1 MYQQG
6 QRTKIGLLGGSFDPI
21 HQGHL
26 NIAASACEEYDLAE
40 VWFIPAGH
48 SPNKNEAQM
57 TPAECRARMV
67 SLAIQ
72 DYPQFKLSRIELD
85 AAETSYTYRTLTK
98 LVDRHPDM
106 DFYFIMGAD
115 SLDYFEQWRYPQI
128 ICEKAVILVAARDS
142 LSCAQIREKAAA
154 IKRLFPARIYPLQG
168 GYTSVSSTMLR
179 EQISSL
185 KAFSCGKKGYNC
197 RASDLNA
204 DHKCHSADCNTG
216 YNCRLSDS
224 DADNSPC
231 SEQSFAAAASA
242 EHMHPANLLPPIVAE
257 YIKTHGLYGCQPHGQ
272 AADDGGKDKNGTKR
286 DSETC

>member
-98 LVDRHPDM
+98 LVDRHPE
-106 DFYFIMGAD
+106 FHT
-115 SLDYFEQWRYPQI
+115 R
-128 ICEKAVILVAARDS
+128 
-142 LSCAQIREKAAA
+142 
-154 IKRLFPARIYPLQG
+154 
-168 GYTSVSSTMLR
+168 
-179 EQISSL
+179 
-185 KAFSCGKKGYNC
+185 
-197 RASDLNA
+197 
-204 DHKCHSADCNTG
+204 
-216 YNCRLSDS
+216 
-224 DADNSPC
+224 
-231 SEQSFAAAASA
+231 
-242 EHMHPANLLPPIVAE
+242 
-257 YIKTHGLYGCQPHGQ
+257 
-272 AADDGGKDKNGTKR
+272 
-286 DSETC
+286 